1 MTASCFMC
9 CGCCCVL
16 LILCLK
22 RRKKKET
29 IEEEIYKMV
38 TKEVIAECVQQIH
51 AIEIDSTD
59 FVQEMSNNKDSD
71 LDGRQQST
79 SSGFKL
85 KPIDRS
91 AAYYASSVAVVDEEN
106 L

>member
-9 CGCCCVL
+9 CGCCFL

-38 TKEVIAECVQQIH
+38 TKEVITECVQQIH
-51 AIEIDSTD
+51 ANGIESTD
-59 FVQEMSNNKDSD
+59 FVQEMSNKDSD

-79 SSGFKL
+79 SSGLKL